1 MATTYGICGVCRRE
15 KRLTD
20 VDLVVEHVAKGKPCL
35 GSGERTVRVTRMVYP
50 PGQEPWVLMDNPAAA
65 PGAYGQPR
73 RKKTPAAQRASGV
86 DLRKPESKGAA
97 SRAPVAQPQNQPVPV
112 PAGEPVTPSRLGVA
126 FPGMALAF
134 LLFVVVAMI
143 AFYYRFWVQGVLAC
157 LLVGAS
163 AVVLARSTTGR
174 SLVDANRDRWRRW
187 PTRPRT
193 RGPSRAAVAIGALVV
208 LVVAIGM
215 LSFLG
220 ARSDR
225 QDAEAALLE
234 SQMVACQTIRDDTLD
249 HVSVSGAFPGGIAW
263 AQRRLAVW
271 PDTRVVGDCSHVLDF
286 VQKLADGVATRTA
299 DGDIPADDRS
309 CDERL
314 ADAANFEVTEQ
325 ARRDNS
331 DFIRMGCGR
340 APLQQSE
347 FWQQTW
353 ERYRE
358 SPASG

>member
-20 VDLVVEHVAKGKPCL
+20 TDLVVDHVAKGKPCL
-35 GSGERTVRVTRMVYP
+35 GSGERTVRVTRMAYP
-50 PGQEPWVLMDNPAAA
+50 PGQEPWVLADNPAAA
-65 PGAYGQPR
+65 PGASGQPR
-73 RKKTPAAQRASGV
+73 RKNPPAAQRASGV

-97 SRAPVAQPQNQPVPV
+97 SRPPEVEWQDQPVPA
-112 PAGEPVTPSRLGVA
+112 PAGEPAP
-126 FPGMALAF
+126 
-134 LLFVVVAMI
+134 
-143 AFYYRFWVQGVLAC
+143 
-157 LLVGAS
+157 
-163 AVVLARSTTGR
+163 
-174 SLVDANRDRWRRW
+174 
-187 PTRPRT
+187 PRT
-193 RGPSRAAVAIGALVV
+193 RRPSRVAVAIGALVV

-220 ARSDR
+220 ARADR

-234 SQMVACQTIRDDTLD
+234 SQMAACQTIRDDTLD
-249 HVSVSGAFPGGIAW
+249 HVSSSGAFPGGIAW

-299 DGDIPADDRS
+299 DGDIPVDERS

-314 ADAANFEVTEQ
+314 ADAANFEVAEQ

-340 APLQQSE
+340 EPLQQSE

-358 SPASG
+358 SPSSG